1 MLFDNTNKSINSVDV
16 NECDLGQD
24 NCDADA
30 TCANTIGSFTCTCNE
45 GYTGSGV
52 NCNGKGYL
60 EKQSKEDD
68 HRSFEFFTLTF

>member
-52 NCNGKGYL
+52 NCNGK
-60 EKQSKEDD
+60 
-68 HRSFEFFTLTF
+68 